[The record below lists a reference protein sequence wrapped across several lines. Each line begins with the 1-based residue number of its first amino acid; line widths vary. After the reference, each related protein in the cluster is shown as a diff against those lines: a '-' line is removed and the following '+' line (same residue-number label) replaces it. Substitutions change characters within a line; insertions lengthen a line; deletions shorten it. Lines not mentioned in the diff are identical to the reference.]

1 MRVGQ
6 GIDVHAFSG
15 DPQRP
20 LVLGG
25 VVIAGAQGL
34 DGHSDADVATHAVID
49 ALLGA
54 ADQGDIGRH
63 FSSNDPAHQNIS
75 SLKLLESTMG
85 ILANAGVIAT
95 SVDLTLVAQVP
106 RLESHLPTMAS
117 ILTEKVGCLVTCK
130 ATTTDHLGFIGREE
144 GIAALAIAVVEQQ

>member
-1 MRVGQ
+1 M
-6 GIDVHAFSG
+6 
-15 DPQRP
+15 
-20 LVLGG
+20 
-25 VVIAGAQGL
+25 
-34 DGHSDADVATHAVID
+34 
-49 ALLGA
+49 
-54 ADQGDIGRH
+54 
-63 FSSNDPAHQNIS
+63 
-75 SLKLLESTMG
+75 E

-117 ILTEKVGCLVTCK
+117 ILTEKVGCQVSCK